1 MNSLFCVLNVQ
12 PMNRCFANIKLR
24 VRTCDI
30 KENLFYYCI
39 ISSFS
44 FHTFGDSVFLFT
56 FILDGL
62 FDNNCI
68 KVDGVCIK

>member
-1 MNSLFCVLNVQ
+1 MFCQHKIESENL
-12 PMNRCFANIKLR
+12 
-24 VRTCDI
+24 CDI
-30 KENLFYYCI
+30 KENCFYYCV

-44 FHTFGDSVFLFT
+44 FHTFADSVFLFT

-68 KVDGVCIK
+68 KVDGVCIN